1 MKNLHQRTRLLLG
14 VFVVLL
20 LAPLTVAHGAGPV
33 NVTVAPSPS
42 TPLVVSYTGDTS
54 NGSIERGDAVTVTL
68 SIRNA
73 GTGNIIP
80 HLYPAEAPAGLSAVT
95 DSDSLPDSL
104 RSVALPEQNTRIDPQ
119 IATDLARDPQG
130 TTRFLVLL
138 AEQADLSAAYTI
150 SDWHERGQYVYD
162 TLTQHAAASQRD
174 LQAYLAQQQLPFQ
187 PLWIVNGVLV
197 EGDTSDVQALAAR
210 SEVAM
215 LRASYA
221 ASLPPLDTADV
232 ATPATFTF
240 DTTWNLNQIAA
251 PRTWDE
257 FGVTGEGITV
267 GVLDSGVGYTHP
279 ALQPSYRGYRAPA
292 DFDHNYNWHDPAGT
306 TLEPLD
312 TNTPGHG
319 THVTGT
325 IVGRAVKNGSA
336 TEPAVGVAPEAQ
348 WVAAVGCKGVTC
360 WESDLIAAAQWM
372 IAPTDLQGANPRPD
386 LRPHIINNSWASS
399 PDNDFYTAYTAAWQA
414 AGIFPVFVAGN
425 DYRTACSTV
434 KSPGDYSDVLTVGAT
449 NAADSRTP
457 FSALGPAP
465 DGNLK
470 PDLMAPGEGIYS
482 TYANGRQYGMSN
494 GTSMAAPHVAGAV
507 ALLWSANPTLIGDYA
522 TTYDLLTNSA
532 TPITDPTYSE
542 APYTQCNAE
551 TVPNNVYGYGR
562 LDVYRAVANAR
573 VDIPWLTVPETV
585 AAIAPGASITATLTL
600 VTSNLP
606 AAGTYTARVLVG
618 TGDLS
623 QTPATVTLTVQVG
636 EAANAAP
643 VTIKV
648 ASAETGQGV
657 AGTVVVDDDLRLTL
671 TTDGTA
677 SLTLPVRAQPYTIA
691 TDIRGYQN
699 STQTVTIS
707 DTTPQ
712 TLDFVLNA
720 EQSQLVIT
728 DIRAPDGE
736 SIAPF
741 VASVPHTRTATYTM
755 EIENTGSQ
763 PLTFRMST
771 PPQRYGAWRS
781 DATDAPVTVAPQWEE
796 GTANLASLSL
806 TDNATTGA
814 IPLGF
819 PFPFYD
825 ATYETVYISANG
837 VLSFQPL
844 VSGEPGEYTESCFPT
859 AETST
864 TAIVPLRADFNPAN
878 GGTVTYGSTADTFI
892 VTFENVPVNGVGTPP
907 RYTFQVVLHRD
918 GRISYNYG
926 SLGTLT
932 EQLAAGVQ
940 NNVAEGQSIG
950 CGTTIPLSDGL
961 TVELRPQNA
970 SLDWLNVPDRNQSI
984 SIAAGATRTF
994 PVEVT
999 WLYSRATYER
1009 AEIVL
1014 TNQDSR
1020 QLPVTLPVYL
1030 QPQQVNVTHL
1040 PIVQLVSQP

>member
-1 MKNLHQRTRLLLG
+1 MKSLPQRALLLVG
-14 VFVVLL
+14 VLVVLL
-20 LAPLTVAHGAGPV
+20 LAPLSAAYSAAPI
-33 NVTVAPSPS
+33 NVTIAPAPS
-42 TPLVVSYTGDTS
+42 TPLAISYTGSSSD
-54 NGSIERGDAVTVTL
+54 GSIERGDTVTLTL
-68 SIRNA
+68 SIRNT
-73 GTGNIIP
+73 GTGTITP
-80 HLYPAEAPAGLSAVT
+80 HLYPAEAPTGLSAVT
-95 DSDSLPDSL
+95 DSTSLPDSL
-104 RSVALPEQNTRIDPQ
+104 RSVALPAQSERVDPQ
-119 IATDLARDPQG
+119 IATDLANDPQG

-138 AEQADLSAAYTI
+138 EEQADLTAAYSI
-150 SDWHERGQYVYD
+150 RDWHERGQYVYD

-174 LQAYLAQQQLPFQ
+174 LRAYLTQQQLPFQ
-187 PLWIVNGVLV
+187 PLWLVNGVLV

-215 LRASYA
+215 LRASHT
-221 ASLPPLDTADV
+221 ASLPPLDAAAV
-232 ATPATFTF
+232 AAPAAFAF
-240 DTTWNLNQIAA
+240 DTTWNLDQIAA

-257 FGVTGEGITV
+257 FGVTGAGITV
-267 GVLDSGVGYTHP
+267 GVIDSGVGYTHP

-292 DFDHNYNWHDPAGT
+292 TFDHNYNWHDPAGT

-325 IVGRAVKNGSA
+325 IVGRAVSNGTT

-372 IAPTDLQGANPRPD
+372 LAPTDLKGENPRPD

-425 DYRTACSTV
+425 DYTLKCSTV

-449 NAADSRTP
+449 NSEDSRTP
-457 FSALGPAP
+457 FSALGPAAN
-465 DGNLK
+465 GNLK

-522 TTYDLLTNSA
+522 ATYDVLTTSA
-532 TPITDPTYSE
+532 TPLTDAAYSE

-573 VDIPWLTVPETV
+573 VAIPWLTVPTTT
-585 AAIAPGASITATLTL
+585 AAIAPGASTTATLTL
-600 VTSNLP
+600 DTNKVP

-623 QTPATVTLTVQVG
+623 QTPATVTLSVQVS

-643 VTIKV
+643 VTV
-648 ASAETGQGV
+648 TVQATETGQGV
-657 AGTVVVDDDLRLTL
+657 AGAVVIDDNLRVTL
-671 TTDGTA
+671 ADDGTA
-677 SLTLPVRAQPYTIA
+677 NLTLPVRAEPYTIA
-691 TDIRGYQN
+691 TDVSGYEP
-699 STQTVTIS
+699 STQTITVS
-707 DTTPQ
+707 DTAPQ
-712 TLDFVLNA
+712 TLAFTLIA
-720 EQSQLVIT
+720 EQSQLTIS
-728 DIRAPDGE
+728 DLRAPGGD
-736 SIAPF
+736 SIDPF
-741 VASVPHTRTATYTM
+741 VASVAHTRTVTYTM

-771 PPQRYGAWRS
+771 PPHRYGAWRS
-781 DATDAPVTVAPQWEE
+781 DTPDAPVTIAPQWED

-806 TDNATTGA
+806 TDNATTDA

-819 PFPFYD
+819 AFPFYD
-825 ATYETVYISANG
+825 AVYETVYISANG

-844 VSGEPGEYTESCFPT
+844 VPGEPGEYTESCFPI

-878 GGTVTYGSTADTFI
+878 GGKVTYGSTADKFI
-892 VTFENVPVNGVGTPP
+892 VTFEDVPVNGVGTPP

-918 GRISYNYG
+918 GRISYNYQRIG
-926 SLGTLT
+926 ALT
-932 EQLAAGVQ
+932 AQLAAGVQ
-940 NNVAEGQSIG
+940 NNVAEGQRLG
-950 CGTTIPLSDGL
+950 CGTTIPISSGL

-984 SIAAGATRTF
+984 GIAAGATRSF
-994 PVEVT
+994 PVEIT
-999 WLYSRATYER
+999 WVYSPGTYER
-1009 AEIVL
+1009 AELVL

-1020 QLPVTLPVYL
+1020 QPPVTVPIYV
-1030 QPQQVNVTHL
+1030 QPQQVNATHL
-1040 PIVQLVSQP
+1040 PVIQSQP